1 MILNGDIVYI
11 QLCFCRK
18 PGVTRGFCIG
28 AVFVYGV
35 FGIFLQQAV
44 FGGSANQRV
53 LCRTIRNHKP
63 VFSFIKLRCG
73 IFRCSERIKNGF
85 SARHRFN
92 TVKPQLF
99 YYRLPVCVDCGIFV
113 VYPAAVN
120 LLAAFGLGIPA
131 LDIKPFSVDNGMII
145 KQTHNRSVN
154 LRLHIKCRGAGGSD
168 KAAAV
173 CIKRHRV
180 WIRAFDCVFQRNL
193 RPTHSYGVFCYLTR
207 RRSVR
212 QQYLR
217 ILTHA
222 EAFLKLKQNRQ
233 RAPGCVFEILC
244 IHIDFFNGVIYHP
257 LKLQYTVVHAVRHR
271 YRLCQLLS

>member
-1 MILNGDIVYI
+1 
-11 QLCFCRK
+11 
-18 PGVTRGFCIG
+18 
-28 AVFVYGV
+28 
-35 FGIFLQQAV
+35 
-44 FGGSANQRV
+44 
-53 LCRTIRNHKP
+53 
-63 VFSFIKLRCG
+63 
-73 IFRCSERIKNGF
+73 
-85 SARHRFN
+85 
-92 TVKPQLF
+92 
-99 YYRLPVCVDCGIFV
+99 
-113 VYPAAVN
+113 
-120 LLAAFGLGIPA
+120 
-131 LDIKPFSVDNGMII
+131 MII

-193 RPTHSYGVFCYLTR
+193 RPIHSYGVFCYLTR

-217 ILTHA
+217 IPTHA
-222 EAFLKLKQNRQ
+222 EAFLKIKQNRQ

-257 LKLQYTVVHAVRHR
+257 LKLQYAVVHAGRHR
-271 YRLCQLLS
+271 YRLRQLLDRTVWSGLLHPHKLKRIQICLFHSIGTQIFCFYIQITGIIVYVFIG